1 MTNIYDPISTFDF
14 NKLTLNKP
22 LLINGNYFIKYS
34 IDGNPLYIQPPKSSI
49 KQMILHKSSKKSYC
63 DLLFSQE
70 NDEFIK
76 WMETLEVYS
85 QEIIFKN
92 RTEWFESEL
101 EMVDIENSFTSPL
114 KSYKSGT
121 YYVCRTNMTQRLG
134 KITVKIYDESETD
147 LPIEDISGN
156 KTVITILELQGI
168 KCSAKNFLIEIEL
181 KQMMVLNPV
190 DLFEKCILKTSVTKK
205 EDSNITKTDITPPDI
220 TQYDNVSKENDIS
233 NKDTYT
239 DTLIPELKIHTD
251 LGKSNE
257 TLEDSNDSG
266 ESHYDVMIPK
276 DEPIKMDNE
285 LTEIDFD
292 LAEISDTET
301 LQIKARDHVYYE
313 LYRKAKQ
320 KAKIAKDLALSAYLE
335 AKEIKNKYMLE
346 DVSESD
352 SEYESENEE

>member
-1 MTNIYDPISTFDF
+1 MTNIYDPTSTFNF

-22 LLINGNYFIKYS
+22 LLISGNYFIKYS

-70 NDEFIK
+70 NEEFIK

-92 RTEWFESEL
+92 RTEWFETEL

-147 LPIEDISGN
+147 IPIEDISGN

-205 EDSNITKTDITPPDI
+205 EESNIPKTDITKTDIPPS
-220 TQYDNVSKENDIS
+220 DNVSKEDDIS
-233 NKDTYT
+233 NMDSYT
-239 DTLIPELKIHTD
+239 DTPIPELKIDTD
-251 LGKSNE
+251 LGKSDKPP
-257 TLEDSNDSG
+257 EDSE
-266 ESHYDVMIPK
+266 ESHDSEMIPK

-352 SEYESENEE
+352 SDYESEDEE